1 MRIAYFDCFSGIS
14 GDMAVAALLDA
25 GIPLDYLNDQLRTLP
40 FSGFT
45 LSSRKVRNSGFV
57 GTEFSVKVSEAQ
69 PERRLGDIAAGIHAS
84 AISDRAKETALSVF
98 ERLAEAEAAVHGV
111 GVDQVHFHEVGAVDS
126 IVDIVGVAVCLDRLG
141 VEAVFSSPVPT
152 GSGTVRASHGV
163 IPVPGPAVLWM
174 LADSKIPSRPGLGRG
189 ELSTPTGVAIL
200 SSLARFEQPEMALT
214 RVGVGFGQKR
224 FEWPNMLRV
233 WLADR
238 PTNPSNLQVGSV
250 VEIEANVDDMTA
262 EAIGWTVGDLL
273 SKGALDV
280 FLTPIQ
286 MKKGR
291 PATKISVIADPGDL
305 HAFSELM
312 IRKLSTLGVRWSA
325 KSRFMAGRES
335 ETIETPWGPA
345 RIKWKL
351 VGEERNP
358 SPEYE
363 DVAAIAERVGLAFSR
378 VYEEVS
384 RLAQSKTAEKNH
396 R

>member
-1 MRIAYFDCFSGIS
+1 
-14 GDMAVAALLDA
+14 MAVGALLDA
-25 GIPLDYLNDQLRTLP
+25 GVPLDYLNDQLSTLA

-45 LSSRKVRNSGFV
+45 LSSRKVQHSGFV
-57 GTEFSVKVSEAQ
+57 GTEFSVNVAEAQ
-69 PERRLGDIAAGIHAS
+69 PERHLGDIAAGINAS
-84 AISDRAKETALSVF
+84 GISARAKETALSVF
-98 ERLAEAEAAVHGV
+98 NRLAEAEAAVHGV

-126 IVDIVGVAVCLDRLG
+126 IVDIVGVAVCLDRLD
-141 VEAVFSSPVPT
+141 VEALFSSPVPT
-152 GSGTVRASHGV
+152 GSGTVRTSHGV

-174 LADSKIPSRPGLGRG
+174 LAESKIPSRPGLGQG

-200 SSLARFEQPEMALT
+200 SSLAQFEQPDMALT
-214 RVGVGFGQKR
+214 QVGVGFGQKR

-233 WLADR
+233 WLAER
-238 PTNPSNLQVGSV
+238 PANASDLQVGSI

-291 PATKISVIADPGDL
+291 PGTKISVIADPADL
-305 HAFSELM
+305 HALSELM
-312 IRKLSTLGVRWSA
+312 IRQLSTLGVRWST
-325 KSRFMAGRES
+325 KSRFMAGRELES
-335 ETIETPWGPA
+335 IETPWGPA
-345 RIKWKL
+345 RVKWKL
-351 VGEERNP
+351 VGEERSP

-363 DVAAIAERVGLAFSR
+363 DVAAIADRVGLPFSR

-384 RLAQSKTAEKNH
+384 RIAQSETAEKNH
-396 R
+396 Q